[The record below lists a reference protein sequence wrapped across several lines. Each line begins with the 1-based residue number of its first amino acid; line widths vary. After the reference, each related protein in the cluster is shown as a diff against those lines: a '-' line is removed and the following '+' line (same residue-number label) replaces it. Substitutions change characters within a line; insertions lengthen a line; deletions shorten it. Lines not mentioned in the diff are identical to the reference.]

1 LVKRKY
7 HVALSF
13 AGEDRDY
20 VQRVASKLVADG
32 VDVFYDEFEEAAL
45 WGKNLYTHL
54 REVYEEKALFTV
66 MFISEHY
73 KNKMWPNHER
83 ESAQA
88 RAIESNQEYILPAFF
103 DTSVKD
109 PGLPKTIGH
118 ISLARKTPEEFAAL
132 IVKKL
137 QHSGVELS
145 SHFAYSDEAKAD
157 VDFPHPQGTKVSA
170 ILNDLKSHTWPT
182 QSPAVEAIFALDW
195 KSLDK
200 NEIFVLG
207 RNIYQCACGSE
218 WKAMAVVSNLREK
231 LAGLP
236 ERAAAHFLN
245 GMLYEVYFDKEG
257 QFRASNLKG
266 ERLGELLE
274 VQKVKRFEPSIS
286 FIRHALEPYKSRLL
300 FLPSTTPEIV
310 TLSLSVKLSDP
321 PEVKSVKFKGTE
333 LLKRVDEDADLPRHA
348 WKLWKLAHVKF
359 TVKQLKE
366 MVAEAWSV
374 PVGQLEI
381 KSPQKMEPHTQYR
394 LPKGFSLV
402 WPEQG
407 T

>member
-1 LVKRKY
+1 VKRKY

-20 VQRVASKLVADG
+20 VQRVASKLVSEG
-32 VDVFYDEFEEAAL
+32 VEVFYDEFEEAAL
-45 WGKNLYTHL
+45 WGKNLYAHL
-54 REVYEEKALFTV
+54 RDVYENKALFTV

-73 KNKMWPNHER
+73 KSKVWTNHER

-88 RAIESNQEYILPAFF
+88 RALESNQEYILPAFF
-103 DTSVKD
+103 DTSVKV

-118 ISLARKTPEEFAAL
+118 ISLLRKTPEEFAEV

-137 QHSGVELS
+137 QQSGVELS
-145 SHFAYSDEAKAD
+145 AEFAYSEDAKAD
-157 VDFPHPQGTKVSA
+157 VDFPHPPGTKVGA

-182 QSPAVEAIFALDW
+182 QAPAVDATFKLDW
-195 KSLDK
+195 KSLNK

-218 WKAMAVVSNLREK
+218 WKALEVVSNLREK

-236 ERAAAHFLN
+236 ERAAAHLLN
-245 GMLYEVYFDKEG
+245 GMFYEVYFDKEG
-257 QFRASNLKG
+257 QFRGNNLKG
-266 ERLGELLE
+266 ECLDELLE
-274 VQKVKRFEPSIS
+274 VQKVKRFEASIS

-300 FLPSTTPEIV
+300 FLPSTTPDIV
-310 TLSLSVKLSDP
+310 TLSLFVKLSDP
-321 PEVKSVKFKGTE
+321 PELKSVKFKGTE
-333 LLKRVDEDADLPRHA
+333 LLKRIDEDADLTRHA
-348 WKLWKLAHVKF
+348 WKLWKLGHTKF
-359 TVKQLKE
+359 TVKQFKE
-366 MVAEAWSV
+366 LLCEAWSI
-374 PVGQLEI
+374 PPEQLDI
-381 KSPQKMEPHTQYR
+381 KFSHKMDSDTHYR
-394 LPKGFSLV
+394 LPKGFSLA